1 MNIILP
7 LRMMMCFKFY
17 DTKMLLLFKSTRHDH
32 ELLPSDNAPQQVIS
46 NTLRRKGL
54 KQGLIKESITI
65 HLCKTVLQNNCFVSS

>member
-7 LRMMMCFKFY
+7 LRMMLCFKFY

-32 ELLPSDNAPQQVIS
+32 ELLPSDNAPQQVNS

-65 HLCKTVLQNNCFVSS
+65 HLCKTVL